1 MKHSII
7 LLMAFGL
14 CATASQAQCRAFT
27 KKNCLSQLEG
37 YIQNDNYNSAIL
49 IPGDEAELMLTFLAG
64 QDYRLVVCSHP
75 VLGDVQYEIYD
86 ARGKSLFN
94 SKKNEPDVHHVDFK
108 VETTQQLQVKVNVP
122 NVDAAIMHEGCV
134 TVLMGSKS

>member
-1 MKHSII
+1 
-7 LLMAFGL
+7 MAFGL
-14 CATASQAQCRAFT
+14 LATASQAQCRAFT

-86 ARGKSLFN
+86 ARGKTLFN

-108 VETTQQLQVKVNVP
+108 VETTQQLQVKVHVP
-122 NVDAAIMHEGCV
+122 DVDAAIMHEGCV

>member
-1 MKHSII
+1 
-7 LLMAFGL
+7 MAFGL
-14 CATASQAQCRAFT
+14 FATASQAQCRAFT

-75 VLGDVQYEIYD
+75 VLGDVHYEIYD

-122 NVDAAIMHEGCV
+122 DVDAAIMHEGCV

>member
-1 MKHSII
+1 MKHTLI

-14 CATASQAQCRAFT
+14 LATTAQAQCRAFT
-27 KKNCLSQLEG
+27 KKNCMTSLDG

-75 VLGDVQYEIYD
+75 VLGDVTYEFSMAVAKRYSIV
-86 ARGKSLFN
+86 AKVNRMKTTLISKWKPHSN
-94 SKKNEPDVHHVDFK
+94 SK
-108 VETTQQLQVKVNVP
+108 
-122 NVDAAIMHEGCV
+122 
-134 TVLMGSKS
+134 